1 MTAVN
6 QASITWGRGTA
17 SAKASVERLAD
28 TAANRAK
35 LQAEAAK
42 DRLPSVVVKQGGDV
56 LLLSG
61 GALQT
66 ASRLATVQGPSIG
79 TGDTLTVN
87 GVDGTVLSED
97 DGFNEVDT
105 QGVVVA
111 VIDTGLDVNHPA
123 FQGRVVSPYNVL
135 TGTSDVT
142 DTEGHGT
149 HVAGIIAGAWDKNA
163 KAGGV
168 DPNAKIMPIKAAG
181 KNGGFKASDVATGIR
196 YAVDHGAKV
205 INLSLGGP
213 IKMPYVQDAIT
224 YAESKGVVVVA
235 AMGNNGKEKATYP
248 AEFNDVEAVASS
260 KGDKRSKFSN
270 YGDRTDVSAPGE
282 NILSTVPGGQYG
294 TKSGTSMASPYVAGE
309 AALVVAEHPDWTPAQ
324 VRQQLNRGVNAMSDA
339 GWTRDFGYGEA
350 NLFKAVYGKDLPA
363 IAKAPQAAKPES
375 FWEKLL
381 AFFRL

>member
-6 QASITWGRGTA
+6 QASITWGRGAT

-28 TAANRAK
+28 TAANRAR

-111 VIDTGLDVNHPA
+111 VIDTGLDVNHPDFA
-123 FQGRVVSPYNVL
+123 GRVVSPYNVL

-149 HVAGIIAGAWDKNA
+149 HVAGIIAGAWGN

-213 IKMPYVQDAIT
+213 IKMPYVQEAIN

-248 AEFNDVEAVASS
+248 AEFTDVEAVASS

-282 NILSTVPGGQYG
+282 NILSTLPGGQYG

-324 VRQQLNRGVNAMSDA
+324 VRQQLNRGVNTMSDA

-363 IAKAPQAAKPES
+363 IAKAPQAVKPES